1 MVEDKKNTT
10 KKKTLSLKLG
20 SSVKSNPIK
29 SFESGSTVIVER
41 KRLRKNVIASAE
53 KIEPEKKQSPKLDEP
68 EKKVETEVKEVKK
81 SGKILKRLSK
91 EEQKKLQEAKNAA
104 DKEDVLKE
112 IGGIVNEQPQESKEE
127 QLKAN
132 EESQEETI
140 RVVEEK
146 DNKPVTTFKET
157 ELNEDHK
164 DKKKPSSGYGR
175 KNLRERKV
183 TIVTAL
189 SGMDERTRS
198 LAAYKR
204 SKQKTKKNISNNDP
218 QQKIIREVNIP

>member
-91 EEQKKLQEAKNAA
+91 EAVSYTHLRAH
-104 DKEDVLKE
+104 
-112 IGGIVNEQPQESKEE
+112 
-127 QLKAN
+127 
-132 EESQEETI
+132 ET
-140 RVVEEK
+140 
-146 DNKPVTTFKET
+146 
-157 ELNEDHK
+157 
-164 DKKKPSSGYGR
+164 
-175 KNLRERKV
+175 
-183 TIVTAL
+183 
-189 SGMDERTRS
+189 
-198 LAAYKR
+198 
-204 SKQKTKKNISNNDP
+204 
-218 QQKIIREVNIP
+218 